1 MSASWTLFVRRTLA
15 RCARWRDGTAAPSD
29 TRKAKE
35 DPATDPG
42 KDDNAD
48 AVDAPMQLSLAQV
61 ETFKVHVQALD
72 RLVIKADAV
81 NTAALSIALAR
92 LVHTGEGDA
101 TALLDEI
108 VTLRDRAAEEGTLR
122 PESKPVMDRLIALTT
137 ALEAD
142 VRAAMPGE
150 RE

>member
-1 MSASWTLFVRRTLA
+1 MSASWTLFVRRFLA
-15 RCARWRDGTAAPSD
+15 RCAGRRDGTAAPSD
-29 TRKAKE
+29 TRKAQE
-35 DPATDPG
+35 DPETDPG

-48 AVDAPMQLSLAQV
+48 TVDGPMQLSLAQV

-72 RLVIKADAV
+72 RLVIQADAV

-122 PESKPVMDRLIALTT
+122 PESKPVMDGLIALTT

-150 RE
+150 R